1 VVLVVLVFQPL
12 QWVLRYRVFLG
23 VRLYQK
29 RQQVQV
35 LQHLRL
41 LQRDRSYLDLLGHR
55 VVLLVL
61 DLLRLRESLRRLL
74 VQAHLLLLY
83 LPMLLVVLVV
93 LLVL

>member
-12 QWVLRYRVFLG
+12 QLVLRYRVFLG
-23 VRLYQK
+23 VHLYQM

-61 DLLRLRESLRRLL
+61 DHLRLRESLQRLL